1 MIKSHGKLSDDQFVL
16 LLPLFIVS
24 ERKFNSA
31 KQIISSWIKGFHL
44 KTVFP
49 CVQLFYKPLLAEH
62 FYNVRPLPVEI
73 FWEMNYVMLTRL
85 WMMWTHCGWMWS
97 CCIAV
102 CPLHG
107 SLPDQLASS
116 VVGSYFRTLWFSRK
130 KVLFFFIKWRFFYRI
145 KIFFIEWKFNKPRF
159 FFANYIF
166 QRMKLYFV
174 EEKCISSNKNIL
186 IKSCSISATLCIG
199 QFFPSLSSLDILGL
213 IEFFLTTL
221 LRFK

>member
-1 MIKSHGKLSDDQFVL
+1 MVSLVMTNLFCCYRCSSFLRGNSIQQNRLSHHGS
-16 LLPLFIVS
+16 
-24 ERKFNSA
+24 
-31 KQIISSWIKGFHL
+31 KGFIWRQF
-44 KTVFP
+44 FP

-116 VVGSYFRTLWFSRK
+116 VVGSYFCTLWFSRK

>member
-1 MIKSHGKLSDDQFVL
+1 MVSLVMTNLFCCYRCSSFLRGNSIQQNRLSHHGS
-16 LLPLFIVS
+16 
-24 ERKFNSA
+24 
-31 KQIISSWIKGFHL
+31 KGFIWRQF
-44 KTVFP
+44 FP

-73 FWEMNYVMLTRL
+73 FWEMKYVMLTRL

-97 CCIAV
+97 CRIAV

-159 FFANYIF
+159 FLRTIFFNEWNYILS
-166 QRMKLYFV
+166 K
-174 EEKCISSNKNIL
+174 KNVSHR
-186 IKSCSISATLCIG
+186 IKIFLLNLAPFRQPCVLDNSFRLLVPWI
-199 QFFPSLSSLDILGL
+199 SLDL
-213 IEFFLTTL
+213 
-221 LRFK
+221 